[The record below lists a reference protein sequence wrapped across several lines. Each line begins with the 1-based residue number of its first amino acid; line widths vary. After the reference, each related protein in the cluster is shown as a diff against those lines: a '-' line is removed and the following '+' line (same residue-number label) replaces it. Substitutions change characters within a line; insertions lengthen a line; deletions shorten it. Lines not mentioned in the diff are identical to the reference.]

1 MLPSEHYRQPEAG
14 AVLTALHEITA
25 RCGYLPEDEVR
36 KAANDLGVP
45 LAQMFSAATFYAAF
59 SFKPCGRHKIQVC
72 EGTACY
78 VKGATALMS
87 RLAGRAGHR
96 AGRDDGRPGLYTQA
110 CALRWLVRVDDETF
124 GRLTPVGACPL
135 RQWLPGRSGHP
146 HLVFAHR
153 PGAIRASPRGA
164 SPHQPLCPDLQPRV
178 PGVLR
183 DSLPPGRA

>member
-36 KAANDLGVP
+36 KAATELGVP

-78 VKGATALMS
+78 VKGAAALMAEL
-87 RLAGRAGHR
+87 RAQLGIAPDETTDDLAFTLKRVRCVGSC
-96 AGRDDGRPGLYTQA
+96 GLA
-110 CALRWLVRVDDETF
+110 PVVRVDGDTH
-124 GRLTPVGACPL
+124 GRLTSSALGTILAKY
-135 RQWLPGRSGHP
+135 R
-146 HLVFAHR
+146 
-153 PGAIRASPRGA
+153 
-164 SPHQPLCPDLQPRV
+164 
-178 PGVLR
+178 
-183 DSLPPGRA
+183 